1 MAHKY
6 SGNIQQGLLA
16 NANTGGENVHRGIV
30 LGALLGAAEGY
41 RAIPAKWITGLKVL
55 PIGVA
60 LSTLHKPDE
69 EAVAAVSD
77 CIAVTRR

>member
-1 MAHKY
+1 MMAHKY

-41 RAIPAKWITGLKVL
+41 RAIPAKWITGLKN
-55 PIGVA
+55 
-60 LSTLHKPDE
+60 HKNIHVE
-69 EAVAAVSD
+69 VERFVSLL
-77 CIAVTRR
+77 RRR